1 MKDGNEDNI
10 YISIYISKIIIFFF
24 SFFSVAYN
32 KQGGGFHSGFNNKII
47 FRF

>member
-10 YISIYISKIIIFFF
+10 YISIYISKIIIIFF
-24 SFFSVAYN
+24 SFAYN
-32 KQGGGFHSGFNNKII
+32 KRGGGFHSGFNNKIV